1 MGKLTLAHVF
11 DLWLGYQQR
20 ATGNGQQAN
29 VAATATTATTG
40 GTGSESAVA
49 CATAA
54 CSAFVIV
61 ALVPIQA
68 LLI

>member
-1 MGKLTLAHVF
+1 
-11 DLWLGYQQR
+11 
-20 ATGNGQQAN
+20 
-29 VAATATTATTG
+29 VA
-40 GTGSESAVA
+40 SESAYVA

-68 LLI
+68 LLTFNCPTDWRPCPDIELLLSMSMLLPLLLLMLIGHAIDRN

>member
-29 VAATATTATTG
+29 VAATATTTG